1 MKTCAYNIHKAKN
14 VLGTM
19 IQITYLKCE
28 KKKKKFYVWYVHVF
42 FKKS

>member
-28 KKKKKFYVWYVHVF
+28 KKKILCLVCACF
-42 FKKS
+42 F